1 MNEPLP
7 KTGSGFFFC
16 RSEKAGYPGGAR
28 GGALRCTCAP
38 SPFHKTSDP
47 DEFRISRPSP
57 GIPPSFPNVLFSTLP
72 RVCSNQ
78 ASVKK
83 LTHRRMEISSIW
95 QGELVA
101 LSLHSIQN
109 SSMYNLILFGPPG
122 SGKGTQA
129 DLLVEAFGFLH
140 ISTGDMFR
148 YELKNETELG
158 KEAKKYMD
166 KGDLVPDEV
175 TIAMLRKRVEA
186 NPDVTGI
193 IFDGFPRTD
202 PQAAAL
208 NELMET
214 MNSQINALILLD
226 VDEDEVVRRIL
237 SRGKSSGR
245 ADDLDEATI
254 RKRYENFVNYT
265 TPVYAY
271 YDELGLSH
279 TVNGMQSIEE
289 VAASVRAIVEP
300 AE

>member
-1 MNEPLP
+1 
-7 KTGSGFFFC
+7 
-16 RSEKAGYPGGAR
+16 
-28 GGALRCTCAP
+28 
-38 SPFHKTSDP
+38 
-47 DEFRISRPSP
+47 
-57 GIPPSFPNVLFSTLP
+57 
-72 RVCSNQ
+72 
-78 ASVKK
+78 
-83 LTHRRMEISSIW
+83 
-95 QGELVA
+95 
-101 LSLHSIQN
+101 
-109 SSMYNLILFGPPG
+109 MYNLILFGPPG

-158 KEAKKYMD
+158 KEARKYMD

-186 NPDVTGI
+186 NPDVAGI

-214 MNSQINALILLD
+214 MDSQINALILLD
-226 VDEDEVVRRIL
+226 VDENEVVRRIL
-237 SRGKSSGR
+237 GRGKSSGR
-245 ADDLDEATI
+245 ADDLDESTI
-254 RKRYENFVNYT
+254 RNRYENFVNYT

-279 TVNGMQSIEE
+279 TVDGMQSIEE
-289 VAASVRAIVEP
+289 VAAAVRGIVKP